1 MSEHLESNQ
10 HESNRLDSSHSFLN
24 WSLHNLVKPNS
35 YDEPDLMLSVVYN
48 LLTLLSSLC
57 LLLLVWT
64 LVKHRH
70 TLASW

>member
-1 MSEHLESNQ
+1 MGEHLESDEL
-10 HESNRLDSSHSFLN
+10 ESNEPDFSHSFLN
-24 WSLHNLVKPNS
+24 WSLRTLTKPNS

-64 LVKHRH
+64 MVKHRH